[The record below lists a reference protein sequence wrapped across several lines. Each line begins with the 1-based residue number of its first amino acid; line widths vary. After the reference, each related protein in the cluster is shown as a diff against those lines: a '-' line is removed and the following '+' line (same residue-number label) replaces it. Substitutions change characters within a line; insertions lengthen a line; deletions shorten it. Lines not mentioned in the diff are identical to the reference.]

1 MEFKDSRSSS
11 DCDAKLEIRP
21 VPFIIDLNEI
31 PCSSSLESPSAVID
45 AYAVVRSFHDN
56 PTPYPG
62 AAAELPGETRGGSAC
77 SACGRPEVRG
87 SVVVCDG
94 CERGFHLS
102 CARMRGR
109 QAIMLEDW
117 MCDDCMSKGTGSKRW
132 PLGGVLSG
140 SKRSG
145 VRLLDIN
152 ASPPSD
158 GEGEA
163 SDDFHSSRMQTPGE
177 HSFTAIPCGAQTTNS
192 NSWHMENG
200 FDKQKDSGAVI
211 RTVNSSSKQVVNHI
225 PSMSRSL
232 EEVDLS
238 STLKG
243 RLRTNSNTAITLSH
257 QNPSDKFLKALR
269 DFVFER
275 QGVLAE
281 GWCVELKP
289 QGGRHDPIAVYC
301 SPEGKR
307 FESIADVA
315 CHLGLLS
322 TCNSI
327 ETEDINGGYTSVQKG
342 LLYRRRRK
350 ESARLSRTS
359 SLIENQEPG
368 RSSYGRE
375 PSSDVEV
382 METPSC
388 KIGNSVRVAE
398 AVAEGDG
405 GSGVKQPKDGFPL
418 QYEDFFVLNLG
429 EVDGRPSY
437 HDTSQIW
444 PVGYQSCWHD
454 KITGSL
460 FTCHVLEGGNSGPIF
475 GVTRHPCSEVPIPD
489 GSTIL
494 SRPNLGRS
502 NSKDEAE
509 GDDPT
514 TFDMAYDDD
523 ANIQLILS
531 DPCPPLFEHDFL
543 SCFRSCLS
551 DTSDF
556 HSMGL
561 TPPFSCVKEKPGE
574 CLPKNSGLRDQ
585 IGEFS
590 VEGSSTSSVWR
601 MVSQT
606 FVGVCREV
614 FKRTGT
620 IQLLCKHDLDGTCS
634 PCSAAAD
641 ANAIDVSGSL
651 AKFCSL
657 SPPINIPCT
666 TCSDDELESF
676 CDVLAKW
683 LDQDR
688 FGLDMEF
695 VQEIIEQL
703 PGVQACS
710 KYELLK
716 KRSYYS
722 ISHTI
727 GSGLLLSKRKN
738 QVRGE
743 EEALD
748 DSFRESKRSRKPD
761 VVQDPKFS
769 NRCPPGKPLS
779 SRIPAELVGDV
790 LQVWELLWRF
800 HEILGL
806 KEPLT
811 FDELEEELVNP
822 WFDASNF
829 VEKFEKEVQESRELT
844 LHRSD
849 STSGHILSPTPS
861 NESDHTVPGE
871 NPHVFIKM
879 ETGSM
884 KEAAQARLASRT
896 YSRCTGVALTKV
908 HSSLLKVL
916 IGELLSKVAPLVDPN
931 YDAGESKPRRGRK
944 KDADT
949 SVPIKKMKI
958 NVLPINELTW
968 PEIARR
974 YILAVSSMDANL
986 DSSEI
991 NSREGAKLFRCLQG
1005 DGGVLCGSLTGV
1017 AGMEADALLL
1027 AEATKHICGSVKKEN
1042 DAWAVDCKDSDTT
1055 VASETVSVKDG
1066 NIPEWAQ
1073 MLQPVKKL
1081 PTNVG
1086 TRIRKCIYDALEKDP
1101 PEWAKKILE
1110 HSISKEVYKGNAS
1123 GPTKKAVISVLAIVS
1138 GENMPQKPARVRRER
1153 KGNSIS
1159 DMVMKQCRSVLRR
1172 AAAEDDERVFCN
1184 LLGTTLLNS
1193 NDNEDEGVLGFP
1205 AMVSRPL
1212 DFRTIDLRLAVG
1224 AYGGS
1229 HEAFLEDVHEVW
1241 QNIRTAYGDRPELMQ
1256 LAETLFQKFE
1266 SLYEEEVLTLAQK
1279 CAELANAESLSAEAK
1294 KELDIILL
1302 RANEIPKAPWD
1313 EGVCKVCGIDKDD
1326 DSVLLCDTCDSEYHT
1341 YCLNPPLAR
1350 IPEGNWYCPSC
1361 VSGHGK
1367 SHDASKPVSSCL
1379 GRKRYQGED
1388 TCILSESLIHL
1399 AASMEEREYWELSVE
1414 ERTFLLKFLCDEAL
1428 NIAIIREHLELC
1440 ADLSVDLQQKL
1451 RSLALELR
1459 NLKFREE
1466 TLVARAAKGNTN
1478 MHNGIGEV
1486 RREEGMN
1493 NTLTTN
1499 GRLMGQQHTLN
1510 SRTKST
1516 NYYPTSSANLL
1527 QQEEDWEGSE
1537 INDLNKHPFTFLSKG
1552 ILEKHCGGIEFQNM
1566 RPADSQTKDVHSP
1579 MIGTPFSHMVC
1590 SKNDVSNTK
1599 NQQQPL
1605 STQQQK
1611 VNDLGKE
1618 NHIQILNGK
1627 CESDVGKNDTL
1638 RPAFDVIQGPCASSN
1653 TMKSLLAEH
1662 VPLISLNS
1670 DDVLGHSGIQP
1681 VLDDLQGYNLEV
1693 DSLKNEIKVLQ
1704 DSIADVE
1711 SQFLKVSVRRDFLGR
1726 DCAGQLYW
1734 VLAWPGRCPCLVVD
1748 RNAAAHQRKQEVKM
1762 NRNLFV
1768 DGSTCRSPSF
1778 GREIYQSS
1786 RGSNDFRLYGHES
1799 NDGIPGSASWVF
1811 YESDA
1816 EIQELIGWLSAS
1828 DPRERE
1834 LKESIF
1840 QWQKLRSVDGQHGK
1854 IHIRDD
1860 SQVASLQPLDFE
1872 KVTSPDCLITQA
1884 STILEKKYG
1893 PCLEPETTD
1902 IPKKRGRK
1910 AKVTYEQ
1917 RMYRCECLEPIWAS
1931 RHHCLSCHQ
1940 TFCTNGELEMH
1951 NDGRC
1956 NSGASALDIGK
1967 ENDDPLKGK
1976 GMMKFETTQQEYT
1989 AEVDILEG
1997 SKNGRFDI
2005 NTRLIKFQN
2014 KGIVCPYGIE
2024 EINTKFV
2031 TKGSNKELVRE
2042 IGLIGSNGVPSFL
2055 SSSSPYLSDPTLVLV
2070 PTQKD
2075 EADPV
2080 VGPAVVE
2087 KQLPFS
2093 LENSV
2098 GFNTSSDNITNSSPR
2113 RCAPNGNDE
2122 EALKSERSKL
2132 ECSTDRDQISS
2143 ISNKTREPEV
2153 GPCCIVPES
2162 SLRPLVGNVS
2172 QILRRLKINLLDMD
2186 AALPEEAVRTSKS
2199 HLTKRCAWRAFVKS
2213 AGSIFEMVQATI
2225 IFEEMIKTE
2234 YLRNEWWYWS
2244 SLSAAVKNS
2253 TISSLALRIYTLDA
2267 AIVYQKVPLNLDPT
2281 DNPKPSSK
2289 SGKKKKDT
2297 ED

>member
-11 DCDAKLEIRP
+11 TCDAKLEIRP
-21 VPFIIDLNEI
+21 IPFTIDLNEI
-31 PCSSSLESPSAVID
+31 PSSSSLESPSHVQDTYAVI
-45 AYAVVRSFHDN
+45 RSFHDN
-56 PTPYPG
+56 PTLPSG
-62 AAAELPGETRGGSAC
+62 AAAELPGEVRGGSAC

-87 SVVVCDG
+87 SVIVCDG

-102 CARMRGR
+102 CAGMRGR

-117 MCDDCMSKGTGSKRW
+117 MCGDCVMKGGGNKRW
-132 PLGGVLSG
+132 PLGVVLSG
-140 SKRSG
+140 SRRSG

-163 SDDFHSSRMQTPGE
+163 SDDLQSCRMQTPGE
-177 HSFTAIPCGAQTTNS
+177 HSFTALPFGAQRTNS
-192 NSWHMENG
+192 NSWHLENG
-200 FDKQKDSGAVI
+200 FDKQKDFAALTH
-211 RTVNSSSKQVVNHI
+211 TVNSSSKQVVRHR
-225 PSMSRSL
+225 PSMSSSF

-243 RLRTNSNTAITLSH
+243 RLRCNSSTAVTLSH
-257 QNPSDKFLKALR
+257 QNPSDKFLQALR
-269 DFVFER
+269 DFIFER
-275 QGVLAE
+275 QGILAE
-281 GWCVELKP
+281 GWCVEIKP
-289 QGGRHDPIAVYC
+289 QAGRCDAVAVYC
-301 SPEGKR
+301 SPDGKR
-307 FESIADVA
+307 FESMADVA

-322 TCNSI
+322 NCNSI
-327 ETEDINGGYTSVQKG
+327 ETEDRNDGYTSVQKG

-359 SLIENQEPG
+359 SLTENQEPV

-382 METPSC
+382 MESPSC
-388 KIGNSVRVAE
+388 NLGNSVRVAE
-398 AVAEGDG
+398 AVPEGDG
-405 GSGVKQPKDGFPL
+405 GSGVNQLKDGFPM
-418 QYEDFFVLNLG
+418 QFEDFFVLNLG

-460 FTCHVLEGGNSGPIF
+460 FTCDVLEGGNFGPF
-475 GVTRHPCSEVPIPD
+475 FRVTRRPCSEVPIPD

-494 SRPNLGRS
+494 SRTNLGRS
-502 NSKDEAE
+502 KSKDEAE

-514 TFDMAYDDD
+514 TFDMAYDDGD
-523 ANIQLILS
+523 DNIQLILS
-531 DPCPPLFEHDFL
+531 DPCSSLFEHDFL
-543 SCFRSCLS
+543 SCFGSRLS

-556 HSMGL
+556 HSMSCL
-561 TPPFSCVKEKPGE
+561 TPPFSCLQEKSGE

-585 IGEFS
+585 IGDFS
-590 VEGSSTSSVWR
+590 VEGSSTSSVWG

-614 FKRTGT
+614 FKRTST
-620 IQLLCKHDLDGTCS
+620 IQFSCKHDLEGTYS
-634 PCSAAAD
+634 PYSDDAD
-641 ANAIDVSGSL
+641 ANTNDVSGSL
-651 AKFCSL
+651 EKFHSL
-657 SPPINIPCT
+657 SCPVNIPRV

-676 CDVLAKW
+676 CDALVKW

-688 FGLDMEF
+688 FGLDVEF

-703 PGVQACS
+703 PGVHACS
-710 KYELLK
+710 KYEFLK

-722 ISHTI
+722 ISHTV
-727 GSGLLLSKRKN
+727 GSGLLLAKRKN
-738 QVRGE
+738 DVRGE
-743 EEALD
+743 EETLEG
-748 DSFRESKRSRKPD
+748 SFRESKRSRKQD
-761 VVQDPKFS
+761 VVQDPKTS
-769 NRCPPGKPLS
+769 NHCPPGRPLS
-779 SRIPAELVGDV
+779 SRLPAELVGDV

-800 HEILGL
+800 YEILGL
-806 KEPLT
+806 KAPLT

-829 VEKFEKEVQESRELT
+829 VENFEKEVQESRELT
-844 LHRSD
+844 SHRSD
-849 STSGHILSPTPS
+849 SSSGHTLSPS
-861 NESDHTVPGE
+861 NESDHAVPEE
-871 NPHVFIKM
+871 NSHVFIKM

-896 YSRCTGVALTKV
+896 YSRCTGVALTKA

-916 IGELLSKVAPLVDPN
+916 IGELLSKVAPVIDPN
-931 YDAGESKPRRGRK
+931 YDAGESKPKRGRK

-949 SVPIKKMKI
+949 SAPIKKMKI
-958 NVLPINELTW
+958 NMLPINELTW

-986 DSSEI
+986 DSSEKT
-991 NSREGAKLFRCLQG
+991 SREGAKVFRCLQG

-1027 AEATKHICGSVKKEN
+1027 AEATKHICGSVKREN
-1042 DAWAVDCKDSDTT
+1042 DVWAVDCKDSDATG
-1055 VASETVSVKDG
+1055 ASETISVNDG

-1073 MLQPVKKL
+1073 MLEPVRKL

-1086 TRIRKCIYDALEKDP
+1086 TRIRKCIYEALDKGP

-1123 GPTKKAVISVLAIVS
+1123 GPTKKAVISVLANVC
-1138 GENMPQKPARVRRER
+1138 GENIPHKPAKVRRKRREI
-1153 KGNSIS
+1153 SIS
-1159 DMVMKQCRSVLRR
+1159 DMIMKQCRSVLRR
-1172 AAAEDDERVFCN
+1172 AAAEDDDRVFCN

-1193 NDNEDEGVLGFP
+1193 NDNEDEGILGFP

-1241 QNIRTAYGDRPELMQ
+1241 QNIHTAYGDRPELMQ
-1256 LAETLFQKFE
+1256 LAETLFKKFV
-1266 SLYEEEVLTLAQK
+1266 SLYEKEVLTIAQK
-1279 CAELANAESLSAEAK
+1279 CAELANAENLSAEAK
-1294 KELDIILL
+1294 KELDNILL
-1302 RANEIPKAPWD
+1302 CTNEIPKAPWD

-1361 VSGHGK
+1361 VSGQCNTQ
-1367 SHDASKPVSSCL
+1367 DASKPVSSRQ

-1399 AASMEEREYWELSVE
+1399 AASMEEREYWELSIE

-1440 ADLSVDLQQKL
+1440 ADTSVDLQQKL
-1451 RSLALELR
+1451 RSLTLELR

-1466 TLVARAAKGNTN
+1466 TLSSRATKGNTN
-1478 MHNGIGEV
+1478 LHNGIGEV
-1486 RREEGMN
+1486 RREEGMTN
-1493 NTLTTN
+1493 LLTTN

-1510 SRTKST
+1510 SRT
-1516 NYYPTSSANLL
+1516 NYYTISSASLL
-1527 QQEEDWEGSE
+1527 QQEEGLEGSE
-1537 INDLNKHPFTFLSKG
+1537 TNDLNKDPFSFLSKG
-1552 ILEKHCGGIEFQNM
+1552 ILEKHCGGIESQNM
-1566 RPADSQTKDVHSP
+1566 KPADGQTKDVDSP
-1579 MIGTPFSHMVC
+1579 MIGSPFSHMV
-1590 SKNDVSNTK
+1590 SNKKDASNTK

-1605 STQQQK
+1605 PTQQQK
-1611 VNDLGKE
+1611 VDDLGKE
-1618 NHIQILNGK
+1618 SHIQILNGK
-1627 CESDVGKNDTL
+1627 CESDAEKNDTL
-1638 RPAFDVIQGPCASSN
+1638 GPAFDVIQGPCASSN
-1653 TMKSLLAEH
+1653 TMKSILSEH

-1670 DDVLGHSGIQP
+1670 DAVLGHSGIQP
-1681 VLDDLQGYNLEV
+1681 DLNDLQGYNLEMG
-1693 DSLKNEIKVLQ
+1693 SLKNAIKVLQ

-1748 RNAAAHQRKQEVKM
+1748 RNAAAHQSKQAVKM
-1762 NRNLFV
+1762 NRNMFV
-1768 DGSTCRSPSF
+1768 DSSTFRSPSF
-1778 GREIYQSS
+1778 GREVYQSS
-1786 RGSNDFRLYGHES
+1786 RGSNDFRLYGYES
-1799 NDGIPGSASWVF
+1799 NDCIPGSASWVF

-1816 EIQELIGWLSAS
+1816 EIQELIGCLSAS

-1834 LKESIF
+1834 LKESIL
-1840 QWQKLRSVDGQHGK
+1840 QWQKLRSVDGQLGK
-1854 IHIRDD
+1854 IHVRDD
-1860 SQVASLQPLDFE
+1860 SQVASLKPLDSE
-1872 KVTSPDCLITQA
+1872 KAISPDCLITQA

-1893 PCLEPETTD
+1893 PCLDPETTD

-1917 RMYRCECLEPIWAS
+1917 KMYRCECLEPIWAS
-1931 RHHCLSCHQ
+1931 RHHCPLCHQ
-1940 TFCTNGELEMH
+1940 TFCTNGEFERH

-1956 NSGASALDIGK
+1956 NSGASALDNGK

-1976 GMMKFETTQQEYT
+1976 GTVKSETTRQEYA
-1989 AEVDILEG
+1989 AEVNILEG
-1997 SKNGRFDI
+1997 SKNGRLDI
-2005 NTRLIKFQN
+2005 NSRLIKFQN
-2014 KGIVCPYGIE
+2014 KGIVCPYDIE
-2024 EINTKFV
+2024 KIRTKFV
-2031 TKGSNKELVRE
+2031 TKSFNKELVRE
-2042 IGLIGSNGVPSFL
+2042 IGLIGSNGVPSFV
-2055 SSSSPYLSDPTLVLV
+2055 SSSSPYLSDPTLMLV
-2070 PTQKD
+2070 PTRKD

-2080 VGPAVVE
+2080 FGPAVVE
-2087 KQLPFS
+2087 KQSLFS
-2093 LENSV
+2093 IENSV
-2098 GFNTSSDNITNSSPR
+2098 ELNTNSDNITNGSPR
-2113 RCAPNGNDE
+2113 SCTQNGNDE

-2132 ECSTDRDQISS
+2132 ECMTDRGQISS
-2143 ISNKTREPEV
+2143 LSNKIRELEV
-2153 GPCCIVPES
+2153 GPCGIVPES

-2186 AALPEEAVRTSKS
+2186 AVLPEEAVRTSKA

-2213 AGSIFEMVQATI
+2213 SESIFEMVQATI

-2234 YLRNEWWYWS
+2234 YLRNEWWYWA
-2244 SLSAAVKNS
+2244 SLSTAAKIS
-2253 TISSLALRIYTLDA
+2253 TVSSLALRIYALDA
-2267 AIVYQKVPLNLDPT
+2267 AIVYQKAPLNLDPA
-2281 DNPKPSSK
+2281 DNPKPNSK
-2289 SGKKKKDT
+2289 PGKKRKDT